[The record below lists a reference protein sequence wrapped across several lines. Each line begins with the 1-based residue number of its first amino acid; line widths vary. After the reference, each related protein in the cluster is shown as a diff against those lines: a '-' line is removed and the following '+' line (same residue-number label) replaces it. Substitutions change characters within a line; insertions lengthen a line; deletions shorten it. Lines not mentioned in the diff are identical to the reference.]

1 MAKLF
6 ETVNFDSLQLVNR
19 IVIAPMCQYSATDE
33 GEITYWHEQQWA
45 NYALSGAG
53 LCIVGATAV
62 QAEGRISYAD
72 LGLWNDQQRDQI
84 KTLLGK
90 VKTLSPMPF
99 GIQLAHAGRK
109 ASTEKP
115 WLGKGQIAKISHMVG
130 KQLLQVQ
137 VLFGS

>member
-1 MAKLF
+1 MQIL
-6 ETVNFDSLQLVNR
+6 
-19 IVIAPMCQYSATDE
+19 
-33 GEITYWHEQQWA
+33 
-45 NYALSGAG
+45 
-53 LCIVGATAV
+53 
-62 QAEGRISYAD
+62 
-72 LGLWNDQQRDQI
+72 LWNDQQRDQI

-115 WLGKGQIAKISHMVG
+115 WLGKVKLQKISHMVG

-137 VLFGS
+137 VLFRFMMQRHML